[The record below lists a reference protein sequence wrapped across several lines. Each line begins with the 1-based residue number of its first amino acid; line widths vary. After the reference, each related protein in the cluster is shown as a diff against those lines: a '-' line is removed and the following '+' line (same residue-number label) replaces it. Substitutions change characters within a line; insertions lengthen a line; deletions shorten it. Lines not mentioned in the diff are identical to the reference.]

1 MEACRQGQKVAFYTA
16 ADLVNQLLEAQSQYQ
31 LSRLETRLKKLDLLI
46 IDELGYLAL
55 DESGAKLLFSIFA
68 SRYERKSLIVTT
80 NLPFE
85 QWDTIFKDAAMTA
98 ALVDR
103 LTHHCHL
110 LEMNGDSYR
119 FRQGLKNRQAS

>member
-1 MEACRQGQKVAFYTA
+1 M
-16 ADLVNQLLEAQSQYQ
+16 
-31 LSRLETRLKKLDLLI
+31 
-46 IDELGYLAL
+46 
-55 DESGAKLLFSIFA
+55 KLLFSVFA
-68 SRYERKSLIVTT
+68 HRYERKSTIVTT

-85 QWDTIFKDAAMTA
+85 QWDTIFGDPAMTA

-119 FRQGLKNRQAS
+119 FKEGLRQKRKQ